1 MKTSSA
7 NPEQSP
13 AERTKAWSCL
23 IANLVVLPGLGSVMG
38 GRKTGFLQM
47 MLAIGGFVVTLVALI
62 KIVLFWAHDFQL
74 PAEARLYRTAISGM
88 AVFLVSWVW
97 SLLTSLAIFRD
108 KP

>member
-7 NPEQSP
+7 NPGPPS

-23 IANLVVLPGLGSVMG
+23 IANLVVLPGLGSVMA
-38 GRKTGFLQM
+38 GRKAGYLQIV
-47 MLAIGGFVVTLVALI
+47 LAIGGFVVTLVALI

-74 PAEARLYRTAISGM
+74 PTNAGLYRTAIGGM

-97 SLLTSLAIFRD
+97 SRLTSLTAFRD